1 MTDIVQVF
9 LSPGYIAAI
18 CIVVFAYLRFASFR
32 AGFFG
37 FLRTLLGWGLIIG
50 LVGFALGFF
59 GPIIHCSYL
68 GKDCPQGP
76 LLGVITGPLG
86 VSVGILGSA
95 VGWIIQSRKSGRI
108 PPEPE
113 GSEYEQI

>member
-1 MTDIVQVF
+1 MDIVQVF
-9 LSPGYIAAI
+9 FSPAYFAAA

-37 FLRTLLGWGLIIG
+37 FVRTLLGWGAIVG
-50 LVGFALGFF
+50 VVGFALGFF

-76 LLGVITGPLG
+76 LLGIFITGPLG
-86 VSVGILGSA
+86 FSLGMLGSA

-108 PPEPE
+108 PPG
-113 GSEYEQI
+113 GSE